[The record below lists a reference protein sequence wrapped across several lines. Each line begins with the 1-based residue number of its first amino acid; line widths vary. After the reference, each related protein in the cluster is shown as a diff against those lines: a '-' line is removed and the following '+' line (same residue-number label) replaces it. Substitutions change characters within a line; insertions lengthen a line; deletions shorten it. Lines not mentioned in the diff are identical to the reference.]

1 VEPAGYAIIIFFGD
15 EMTECPTCHAKLPE
29 RKGLYIC
36 PKCGCKWYEKQSQ
49 RKPLIKEIE
58 IIEIGKVKENE

>member
-1 VEPAGYAIIIFFGD
+1 
-15 EMTECPTCHAKLPE
+15 MTECPTCHAKLPE
-29 RKGLYIC
+29 RHGLYIC

-58 IIEIGKVKENE
+58 IIEIGKGEQDG

>member
-1 VEPAGYAIIIFFGD
+1 
-15 EMTECPTCHAKLPE
+15 MTECPTCHAKLPE

-58 IIEIGKVKENE
+58 IIEIGKVKENGRTKAVSVLWRKRDD